1 MRVRREREFS
11 PAPSSEPLRQ
21 GSLNSIFNGV
31 NSIVSNEYEV
41 LVGKK
46 VVSRATLQEE
56 IDFLNTENTPLES
69 FNIRI
74 LGDLTRKKEESRL
87 FKRLLSKGIIIKR

>member
-1 MRVRREREFS
+1 MRVRREFTPVPYNETI
-11 PAPSSEPLRQ
+11 RQ

-56 IDFLNTENTPLES
+56 IDFLNTENAPLDS
-69 FNIRI
+69 FSIRI
-74 LGDLTRKKEESRL
+74 LGELTRKKEESPL
-87 FKRLLSKGIIIKR
+87 FKSLLSKGIIKKK